1 MNRIKWYCV
10 PLIMLILFTPI
21 TLFAYTGRVIHEFT
35 HDDVIDGPTG
45 VAIDSSGEFVYFTS
59 STDGKVWRANLY
71 LMAMDTEMET
81 IELESGSEPAEVVV
95 RPDNERIY
103 VANQAD
109 NSIAVIQ
116 IDPSTFTNLGA
127 QSIDGTP
134 KGMLF
139 IDTGLEE
146 YLYVVMDDVPSV
158 AAYNRTVT
166 EKEFDYTFQDGTAPF
181 DIAMTPDKETVVVSL
196 EGTGEVAIFAAEGLS
211 GTEIIQVGTSLRG
224 IAVHPNADN
233 TKAYVYCA
241 DNSDNSVKRID
252 IRADD
257 IESTVEEV
265 GVGQGP
271 YDVLATP
278 THLFVSNETDDS
290 ISVIQIDGDD
300 FASSTIDTLSN
311 VVDTPKGLAITEDG
325 RFLVVASFGEN
336 SVKVISD
343 GPDLSIP
350 SPEHFYINGT
360 DNNSA
365 PITWQSDLSGE
376 YQIEIGGNGQ
386 KDSGGVVGGT
396 PASMSAGE
404 NQSDVTS
411 SSFADEGKY
420 YVFIYGWEP
429 TTPAT
434 WGRIATQ
441 VTYDNTPPTAPTGL
455 NAQPGN
461 GELYLTW
468 TAGSDT
474 LSGIKG
480 YRVYYKI
487 KDSSDMPATFDIL
500 NEGNGTLTGLTNE
513 TTYTVYLKA
522 LDMSGNESTESS
534 NEVNATPEPIPGA
547 IPSDTGCFIDSAHA
561 AFHPQTLVA
570 ALAGLLSLAILFFLK
585 RRWGRW
591 VWVLAFVLGCCSW
604 SGEARAQA
612 KSKFNFDGV
621 MMGIKAGYFHPYG
634 DIEESFRDGGF
645 TGSLTATWV
654 NKTNFE
660 TTAGIGLIIADDMAL
675 TASGS
680 RSNVKEKLSIIPV
693 EFTVRYRFQFTNDQL
708 FIPYLDL
715 GVMACH
721 FRDSLADGRDTT
733 DGFTGGYHG
742 SLGLRFRLKRVDRES
757 LFRTAKIEDIFLT
770 LEGRYS
776 VIDRFGQD
784 DTDMGGLTVTL
795 GLEFKY

>member
-1 MNRIKWYCV
+1 MNRGKWYCV
-10 PLIMLILFTPI
+10 PLTMLILFTPI

-35 HDDVIDGPTG
+35 HEDVIDGPMG
-45 VAIDSSGEFVYFTS
+45 IAVDPSGEYAYFTS

-71 LMAMDTEMET
+71 LMAVDTETET
-81 IELESGSEPAEVVV
+81 IELESGSVPVGVVV
-95 RPDNERIY
+95 RPDNQRVY
-103 VANQAD
+103 VANLAGH
-109 NSIAVIQ
+109 SIVVIQ
-116 IDPSTFTNLGA
+116 IGPSTFTNLGP

-139 IDTGLEE
+139 IDTELEKH
-146 YLYVVMDDVPSV
+146 LYVVMDDVHSV

-166 EKEFDYTFQDGTAPF
+166 EKEFDETFQDGTAPF

-196 EGTGEVAIFAAEGLS
+196 KGTGEVAILAAEGLS
-211 GTEIIQVGTSLRG
+211 GTEIVKVGTSLLG
-224 IAVHPNADN
+224 IAVDPGANDAK
-233 TKAYVYCA
+233 TYVYCA
-241 DNSDNSVKRID
+241 DNADNSVKRID
-252 IRADD
+252 IKADD

-278 THLFVSNETDDS
+278 THLFVSNDTDDS
-290 ISVIQIDGDD
+290 ISVIQIEDDD
-300 FASSTIDTLSN
+300 FASSAIDTLSN
-311 VVDTPKGLAITEDG
+311 IVDSPKGLAITEDG
-325 RFLVVASFGEN
+325 RFLLVASLGEN

-343 GPDLSIP
+343 GPDLPIP
-350 SPEHFYINGT
+350 SPEKLCINDT

-365 PITWQSDLSGE
+365 PITWQSDLAGE

-386 KDSGGVVGGT
+386 KESGGVVGGT

-404 NQSDVTS
+404 NRSDVTS
-411 SSFADEGKY
+411 SSFAAEGKY

-455 NAQPGN
+455 NAQPGD

-468 TAGSDT
+468 AAGSDT
-474 LSGIKG
+474 LSGIRG
-480 YRVYYKI
+480 YRAYYKI
-487 KDSSDMPATFDIL
+487 KDSSDIPTTLDIL

-513 TTYTVYLKA
+513 TTYTVYLNA
-522 LDMSGNESTESS
+522 LDKAGNESIQSS
-534 NEVNATPEPIPGA
+534 NEVNATPERIPGA
-547 IPSDTGCFIDSAHA
+547 IPSDTGCFIGSAYA
-561 AFHPQTLVA
+561 SSHPRTLAA

-591 VWVLAFVLGCCSW
+591 VWVFAFVLCCCSL
-604 SGEARAQA
+604 SGEVWAQA
-612 KSKFNFDGV
+612 KSKLNFDGV
-621 MMGIKAGYFHPYG
+621 MMGIKAGYFHPCG
-634 DIEESFRDGGF
+634 DIEDTFGDGGF

-654 NKTNFE
+654 NRSNFE
-660 TTAGIGLIIADDMAL
+660 TTAGIGVIIAHDTAL

-680 RSNVKEKLSIIPV
+680 RSIAKEKLSIIPA
-693 EFTVRYRFQFTNDQL
+693 ELTVRYRFQFTNDQL
-708 FIPYLDL
+708 FIPYVDL
-715 GVMACH
+715 GTTTCY
-721 FRDSLADGRDTT
+721 FRDSLDDGRDTT
-733 DGFTGGYHG
+733 DGITGGYHG
-742 SLGLRFRLKRVDRES
+742 SIGLRFRLKWVDRKS
-757 LFRTAKIEDIFLT
+757 SFRATETKDTFLT

-776 VIDRFGQD
+776 VIDSFGQD
-784 DTDMGGLTVTL
+784 DTDMGGLMVTL

>member
-10 PLIMLILFTPI
+10 PLTMLILFTPI

-35 HDDVIDGPTG
+35 HEDVIDGPTG
-45 VAIDSSGEFVYFTS
+45 ISIDPSGEYAYFTS

-71 LMAMDTEMET
+71 LMAMDTETET

-95 RPDNERIY
+95 RPDNERVY

-109 NSIAVIQ
+109 KSIAVIQ
-116 IDPSTFTNLGA
+116 IGPSTFTNLGA
-127 QSIDGTP
+127 PSIDGTP

-146 YLYVVMDDVPSV
+146 HLYVVMDDVPSV
-158 AAYNRTVT
+158 AAYNITVT
-166 EKEFDYTFQDGTAPF
+166 EKEFDETFQDDTAPF
-181 DIAMTPDKETVVVSL
+181 DIAMTPDKETVVVTL
-196 EGTGEVAIFAAEGLS
+196 KDTGEVAILAAEGLS
-211 GTEIIQVGTSLRG
+211 GTEVVKVGTSLRG
-224 IAVHPNADN
+224 IAVHPGAND

-241 DNSDNSVKRID
+241 DNGDNSVKRID

-265 GVGQGP
+265 DVGQGP
-271 YDVLATP
+271 YDVLATA

-300 FASSTIDTLSN
+300 FASSAIDTISN
-311 VVDTPKGLAITEDG
+311 GVDTPKGLAVTEDG

-350 SPEHFYINGT
+350 SPEHLYINGT
-360 DNNSA
+360 DNNWA
-365 PITWQSDLSGE
+365 PITWQSDLAGE
-376 YQIEIGGNGQ
+376 YQIEIGGTGQ
-386 KDSGGVVGGT
+386 KDSGGIIGDT

-411 SSFADEGKY
+411 SNFASEGQY
-420 YVFIYGWEP
+420 YVFIYGWET
-429 TTPAT
+429 TTPTT

-455 NAQPGN
+455 NAQPGD
-461 GELYLTW
+461 GALYLTW
-468 TAGSDT
+468 AAGSDT

-480 YRVYYKI
+480 YRAYYKI

-522 LDMSGNESTESS
+522 LDMAGNESIESS
-534 NEVNATPEPIPGA
+534 SEVNATPERIPGA
-547 IPSDTGCFIDSAHA
+547 ISSDTGCFIGSAYA
-561 AFHPQTLVA
+561 GSHPWSLASTL
-570 ALAGLLSLAILFFLK
+570 LGLLSLAILFVLK
-585 RRWGRW
+585 RRWRRW
-591 VWVLAFVLGCCSW
+591 VWALAFVLWCCAW
-604 SGEARAQA
+604 SGEARAQD
-612 KSKFNFDGV
+612 KSKFNFDGI

-634 DIEESFRDGGF
+634 DIDETFSDGGF

-660 TTAGIGLIIADDMAL
+660 TTAGIGVLIAHDMAL

-708 FIPYLDL
+708 FIPYVDL
-715 GVMACH
+715 GAMACY
-721 FRDSLADGRDTT
+721 FRDSLDDIRDTT
-733 DGFTGGYHG
+733 DGFSGGYHG
-742 SLGLRFRLKRVDRES
+742 SVGLRFRLKRVDRES
-757 LFRTAKIEDIFLT
+757 IFRTAKTEDVFLT

>member
-1 MNRIKWYCV
+1 MNTIKRYSV
-10 PLIMLILFTPI
+10 PLTVLILFTPI
-21 TLFAYTGRVIHEFT
+21 SLFAYTGRVIHEFT
-35 HDDVIDGPTG
+35 HEDVIDGPTG
-45 VAIDSSGEFVYFTS
+45 IAIDPSGEYAYFTS

-71 LMAMDTEMET
+71 LMAMDTETET

-95 RPDNERIY
+95 RPDSERVY
-103 VANQAD
+103 VADQAHK
-109 NSIAVIQ
+109 SIAVIQ
-116 IDPSTFTNLGA
+116 IGPSTFTNLGA

-146 YLYVVMDDVPSV
+146 HLYVVMDDIHSV
-158 AAYNRTVT
+158 AAYNKTVT
-166 EKEFDYTFQDGTAPF
+166 EKQFDETFQDGTAPY

-196 EGTGEVAIFAAEGLS
+196 KDTGEVAILAAEGLS
-211 GTEIIQVGTSLRG
+211 GTEVVKVGTSLRG
-224 IAVHPNADN
+224 IAVHPGADD

-241 DNSDNSVKRID
+241 DSGDNSVKRID

-265 GVGQGP
+265 DVGQGP
-271 YDVLATP
+271 YDVLATA
-278 THLFVSNETDDS
+278 THLFVSNEADDS

-300 FASSTIDTLSN
+300 FASSAVDTFSN
-311 VVDTPKGLAITEDG
+311 GVDTPKGLAITKDG

-343 GPDLSIP
+343 GPDLSIS
-350 SPEHFYINGT
+350 SPENLYINDT
-360 DNNSA
+360 DNSSA
-365 PITWQSDLSGE
+365 PITWQSDLAGE

-386 KDSGGVVGGT
+386 KDSGGVIGGT
-396 PASMSAGE
+396 PASMIAGE

-411 SSFADEGKY
+411 SSFTTEGKY
-420 YVFIYGWEP
+420 YLFIYGWEP
-429 TTPAT
+429 ATPT
-434 WGRIATQ
+434 RWGRIATQ

-455 NAQPGN
+455 SAQPGD

-468 TAGSDT
+468 AAGSDS

-487 KDSSDMPATFDIL
+487 KDSPDMPATFDIL

-522 LDMSGNESTESS
+522 LDMAGNESIESS
-534 NEVNATPEPIPGA
+534 DEVNATPERIPGA
-547 IPSDTGCFIDSAHA
+547 IPSDTGCFIVSARA
-561 AFHPQTLVA
+561 ASHPWSLAST
-570 ALAGLLSLAILFFLK
+570 LAGLLSLAILFFLK

-591 VWVLAFVLGCCSW
+591 VWVLALILWCCSW

-621 MMGIKAGYFHPYG
+621 LMGIKAGYFHPYG
-634 DIEESFRDGGF
+634 DIEESFSNGGF

-660 TTAGIGLIIADDMAL
+660 TTAGIGLIIAHDMAL

-680 RSNVKEKLSIIPV
+680 RSTVKEKLSIIPI
-693 EFTVRYRFQFTNDQL
+693 EFTVRYRFQFTKDQL
-708 FIPYLDL
+708 FIPYIDL
-715 GVMACH
+715 GTMACY
-721 FRDSLADGRDTT
+721 FRDSLNDDRDTT
-733 DGFTGGYHG
+733 DGFTGGYHS
-742 SLGLRFRLKRVDRES
+742 SLGLRFRLKRAGRES
-757 LFRTAKIEDIFLT
+757 IFRTTKTKDTFLT
-770 LEGRYS
+770 LEGRYA

-784 DTDMGGLTVTL
+784 NTDMGGLTVTL

>member
-1 MNRIKWYCV
+1 MNRIKRYCV
-10 PLIMLILFTPI
+10 SLTMLILFTPI
-21 TLFAYTGRVIHEFT
+21 TLFAYTGRLIHEFT
-35 HDDVIDGPTG
+35 HEDVIGGPTG
-45 VAIDSSGEFVYFTS
+45 VAIDPSGEYAYFTS

-71 LMAMDTEMET
+71 LMAMDTETET
-81 IELESGSEPAEVVV
+81 IELESDSEPAEVVV
-95 RPDNERIY
+95 RPDNERVY

-109 NSIAVIQ
+109 RSIVVIR
-116 IDPSTFTNLGA
+116 IGPSTFTNLGA

-134 KGMLF
+134 KGILF

-158 AAYNRTVT
+158 SAYNTTVT
-166 EKEFDYTFQDGTAPF
+166 EKEFDETFQDGTAPF

-196 EGTGEVAIFAAEGLS
+196 KDTGEVAILDAEGLS
-211 GTEIIQVGTSLRG
+211 GTEIVKVGTSFRG
-224 IAVHPNADN
+224 IAVHPGAND

-241 DNSDNSVKRID
+241 DNGDNSVKRID
-252 IRADD
+252 IRSND
-257 IESTVEEV
+257 IESTVEEID
-265 GVGQGP
+265 VGQGP
-271 YDVLATP
+271 YDVLATA

-300 FASSTIDTLSN
+300 FASSAIDTFSN

-350 SPEHFYINGT
+350 SPEHLYINDT
-360 DNNSA
+360 DNSSA
-365 PITWQSDLSGE
+365 PITWQSDLAGE

-411 SSFADEGKY
+411 SSFTTEGKY

-429 TTPAT
+429 TTPTT
-434 WGRIATQ
+434 WGRIATH

-455 NAQPGN
+455 NAQPGD

-468 TAGSDT
+468 AAGNDT

-480 YRVYYKI
+480 YRAYYKI
-487 KDSSDMPATFDIL
+487 RDSSDIPATFDIL

-522 LDMSGNESTESS
+522 LDMAGNESIESS
-534 NEVNATPEPIPGA
+534 NEVNATPERIPGA
-547 IPSDTGCFIDSAHA
+547 IPSDTGCFIGSAHA
-561 AFHPQTLVA
+561 ASHPWSLASTL
-570 ALAGLLSLAILFFLK
+570 LGLLYLAILFFLK

-591 VWVLAFVLGCCSW
+591 VWVLAFVLWCCSW

-612 KSKFNFDGV
+612 KSRFNFDGV

-634 DIEESFRDGGF
+634 DIEDTFSDGGF

-654 NKTNFE
+654 NRTNFE
-660 TTAGIGLIIADDMAL
+660 TTAGIGVIIAHDMAL

-680 RSNVKEKLSIIPV
+680 RSNLKEKLSIIPV
-693 EFTVRYRFQFTNDQL
+693 EFTVRYRFQFTKDQL
-708 FIPYLDL
+708 FIPYVDL
-715 GVMACH
+715 GAMACY
-721 FRDSLADGRDTT
+721 FRDSLDDDRDTT
-733 DGFTGGYHG
+733 DGFTGGYHS
-742 SLGLRFRLKRVDRES
+742 SLGLRFRLKRADRES
-757 LFRTAKIEDIFLT
+757 IFRTAKTKDIFLS
-770 LEGRYS
+770 LEGRYA